1 MKKPTILKI
10 LCTLIGILHTPL
22 VAFDIREVVY
32 APGADE
38 VTLTWDSSPSETYSV
53 SYSLDLTNWL
63 GNVSAG
69 ILADEGDTTTMTFD
83 LTDTGIDAEEVVFF
97 RVEKESDATAPGLN
111 SLYMGHSYFR
121 RQADAMDEYAQ
132 IAGIEGHETT
142 SLFWGGRKR
151 LGSCHLG

>member
-10 LCTLIGILHTPL
+10 LCTLIGILHTPV
-22 VAFDIREVVY
+22 VAFDIREIVY
-32 APGADE
+32 APSADE
-38 VTLTWDSSPSETYSV
+38 VTLTWDSSPGETYSV

-69 ILADEGDTTTMTFD
+69 ILPDEGDTTTMTFD

-97 RVEKESDATAPGLN
+97 RVEKESDGTTPGLN

-121 RQADAMDEYAQ
+121 RQVRQWTNTRRLRGLRGMKPHPY
-132 IAGIEGHETT
+132 
-142 SLFWGGRKR
+142 SGGA
-151 LGSCHLG
+151 